1 MEKLKIIKYAEECG
15 SNRQAAD
22 KFGCNESNVR
32 AWRKKK
38 TELEEMPR
46 SKRAARGLTAKFPGL
61 ENQVLAWVKERRMA
75 GIGVSTK
82 DIRLKALQ
90 IAKEIGILG
99 SFKASVGWTR
109 RFMKRNYLSVR
120 RRTHM
125 AQKLPKDFEEKVIQF
140 QRFIIGKRRNNNYEL
155 SQIGNADQTPL
166 TFDIPFVRTIDSV
179 GEKSVNL
186 KTTGNEKNR
195 FTVMLAITGDGN
207 KLPPYVVFKRKT
219 FPKKVKFPKGIYVR
233 VHVKGWF
240 DDDITKDWIKTV
252 WGGRPGGLCGKK
264 GLLVLDAFRCH
275 RDDNT
280 KAMLTQLNTDLAI
293 IPGGLTSM
301 LQPLDVSINM
311 PFKCHMREQWNAWLD
326 GSSGSQSMTSTGRL
340 RKPDLDLVCQWILNA
355 WEKIPSSMVQ
365 KSFKKC
371 SITNALDGTEDH
383 LVYETDSEPSDTEG
397 DVMEEEAFNE
407 LEVIFNDTDE
417 EDDFNGF

>member
-166 TFDIPFVRTIDSV
+166 TFDIPFV
-179 GEKSVNL
+179 
-186 KTTGNEKNR
+186 
-195 FTVMLAITGDGN
+195 
-207 KLPPYVVFKRKT
+207 
-219 FPKKVKFPKGIYVR
+219 
-233 VHVKGWF
+233 
-240 DDDITKDWIKTV
+240 
-252 WGGRPGGLCGKK
+252 
-264 GLLVLDAFRCH
+264 
-275 RDDNT
+275 
-280 KAMLTQLNTDLAI
+280 
-293 IPGGLTSM
+293 
-301 LQPLDVSINM
+301 
-311 PFKCHMREQWNAWLD
+311 
-326 GSSGSQSMTSTGRL
+326 
-340 RKPDLDLVCQWILNA
+340 
-355 WEKIPSSMVQ
+355 
-365 KSFKKC
+365 
-371 SITNALDGTEDH
+371 
-383 LVYETDSEPSDTEG
+383 
-397 DVMEEEAFNE
+397 
-407 LEVIFNDTDE
+407 
-417 EDDFNGF
+417 